1 MTQASTEK
9 NTVLKRISE
18 MIEQVMENDSL
29 DQEELDRDELIQ
41 TFSKILDRVSP
52 QILLLLNDEQLK
64 KRVERIISTELLST
78 ILNDFTLEEKEMF
91 NAEVEGRWEKQVI

>member
-18 MIEQVMENDSL
+18 MIDQVMENDSL

-41 TFSKILDRVSP
+41 TFSKILDRVSS
-52 QILLLLNDEQLK
+52 QILLPLNDERFK
-64 KRVERIISTELLST
+64 KRVRTVMATELLST
-78 ILNDFTLEEKEMF
+78 ILDDFTAEEKEMF
-91 NAEVEGRWEKQVI
+91 NAVVEGRWEK

>member
-18 MIEQVMENDSL
+18 MIDQVMENDSL
-29 DQEELDRDELIQ
+29 YQEELDRDELIE

-52 QILLLLNDEQLK
+52 QILLPLNDEQLK
-64 KRVERIISTELLST
+64 ERVDRVMSTELLWR
-78 ILNDFTLEEKEMF
+78 ILDDFTPEEKEMF
-91 NAEVEGRWEKQVI
+91 NAAVEGRLEQ

>member
-18 MIEQVMENDSL
+18 MIDQVMENDSL
-29 DQEELDRDELIQ
+29 YQEELDRDELIE

-52 QILLLLNDEQLK
+52 QILLPLNDEQLK
-64 KRVERIISTELLST
+64 ERVDRVMSTELLWT
-78 ILNDFTLEEKEMF
+78 TPNDLTPEEIEMF
-91 NAEVEGRWEKQVI
+91 NAVVEGR